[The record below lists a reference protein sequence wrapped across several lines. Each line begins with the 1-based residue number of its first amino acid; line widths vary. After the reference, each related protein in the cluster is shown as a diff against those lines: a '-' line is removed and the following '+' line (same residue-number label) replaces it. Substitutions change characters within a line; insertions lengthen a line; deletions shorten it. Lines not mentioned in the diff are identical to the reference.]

1 MTIRRKNATGEEKK
15 SVLESLVGGDS
26 IPFEISFDF
35 LTISYLAICAI
46 LAGVIIY
53 VINTKIIK

>member
-1 MTIRRKNATGEEKK
+1 MMIKRKNATGDEKK
-15 SVLESLVGGDS
+15 TILESLVGGDS

-35 LTISYLAICAI
+35 LTVSYLAICAI
-46 LAGVIIY
+46 AAGVIIY